1 MTDKKTTIAATGS
14 FKGAFLG
21 AAFLMATSAIGPGF
35 LTQTT
40 KFTAELYASFGFV
53 ILISILLDIGAQL
66 NIWRIIAASE
76 KRAPDI
82 ANQIFPGLGYLLSA
96 LIVIGGIAFNVG
108 NIAGCGMGLNV
119 LFGIDIKTGA
129 AISAVI
135 AIAIF
140 WIKDAGVAMD
150 WFAKILGFIM
160 IGLTLY
166 VAFSSH
172 PPLADALV
180 KSFVPDKID
189 ITTIVTIVG
198 GTVGGY
204 ITFAG
209 AHRLLDANIKGVE
222 AIPKVSRSA
231 VTAIGLASIMRIL
244 LFLAAL
250 GVVMQ
255 GVALNPD
262 NPAATVFQTAA
273 GNIGFK
279 IFGIVIWAAAIT
291 SVVGA
296 SYTSVSFIRSFHP
309 VIEKNNKT
317 IITAFIILSAVI
329 FLIVGRPVKT
339 LIFVGAL
346 NGMIL
351 PVALAT
357 MLLAA
362 YNKKITGMYKHP
374 VMLTVFGSIVT
385 AAMLWMG
392 IKTMIAELGKLF

>member
-1 MTDKKTTIAATGS
+1 MTEEKLKNTGGS

-66 NIWRIIAASE
+66 NIWRIITASE

-96 LIVIGGIAFNVG
+96 LIVIGGIAFNAG

-140 WIKDAGVAMD
+140 WIRDAGVAMD

-160 IGLTLY
+160 IGLTFY
-166 VAFSSH
+166 VAFTSH

-180 KSFVPDKID
+180 KSFVPDKIN
-189 ITTIVTIVG
+189 ISTIVTIVG

-209 AHRLLDANIKGVE
+209 AHRLLDANIKGID

-231 VTAIGLASIMRIL
+231 VTAIGLASVMRIL

-255 GVALNPD
+255 GITLNAD

-296 SYTSVSFIRSFHP
+296 SYTSVSFIRSFHKG
-309 VIEKNNKT
+309 IEKNNKS
-317 IITAFIILSAVI
+317 IITAFIILSAGI
-329 FLIVGRPVKT
+329 FIIIGRPVKT
-339 LIFVGAL
+339 LVFVGAL

-351 PVALAT
+351 PVALGT
-357 MLLAA
+357 MLIAA
-362 YNKKITGMYKHP
+362 HNKKIIGKYKHP
-374 VMLTVFGSIVT
+374 FALTAFGIIVT
-385 AAMLWMG
+385 AAMTWMG